1 MIKQKEY
8 RKYIPVLFLFY
19 SVILL
24 FLICVKSALEEVY
37 ETVD

>member
-8 RKYIPVLFLFY
+8 RYIFPVLFLFY